1 VVTEQSLLTTIG
13 TDMQQLTKKGM
24 KNGFVALM
32 AVLTR
37 YRFRCI
43 VLYQRLMG
51 KLYIVCVR
59 ILFSWHIHNRLLVSL
74 CAMLV
79 QKDSC
84 RWTEEAV
91 W

>member
-43 VLYQRLMG
+43 VHDDDIIPKHGSDTY
-51 KLYIVCVR
+51 
-59 ILFSWHIHNRLLVSL
+59 
-74 CAMLV
+74 A
-79 QKDSC
+79 
-84 RWTEEAV
+84 
-91 W
+91 

>member
-13 TDMQQLTKKGM
+13 TDMQQLTKKEM

-59 ILFSWHIHNRLLVSL
+59 I